1 MGTSWQFVCLE
12 WLLFQFCFVCFSL
25 FFKLC
30 MKNSSDWTLLSL
42 ALTPSR
48 GIQFFA
54 DTFVFM
60 IRLFQVDAPNLN
72 GNTPLH
78 IACLNGQDIVISEL
92 MSYGA
97 SVNATNKKGMV
108 CRMYSTLM

>member
-1 MGTSWQFVCLE
+1 MNSRLLKEHYFIYILYLINTYSGIYFV
-12 WLLFQFCFVCFSL
+12 
-25 FFKLC
+25 
-30 MKNSSDWTLLSL
+30 TL
-42 ALTPSR
+42 
-48 GIQFFA
+48 
-54 DTFVFM
+54 
-60 IRLFQVDAPNLN
+60 QVDAPNLN

-108 CRMYSTLM
+108 CVVKLHTRVFHTLTISMN

>member
-1 MGTSWQFVCLE
+1 MFVEAKKVLSYSLVE
-12 WLLFQFCFVCFSL
+12 EMVFLVFS
-25 FFKLC
+25 
-30 MKNSSDWTLLSL
+30 
-42 ALTPSR
+42 
-48 GIQFFA
+48 
-54 DTFVFM
+54 V
-60 IRLFQVDAPNLN
+60 QVDAQNLN

-108 CRMYSTLM
+108 CAIKQAFWVLVISLAH

>member
-1 MGTSWQFVCLE
+1 M
-12 WLLFQFCFVCFSL
+12 
-25 FFKLC
+25 
-30 MKNSSDWTLLSL
+30 
-42 ALTPSR
+42 
-48 GIQFFA
+48 
-54 DTFVFM
+54 
-60 IRLFQVDAPNLN
+60 DAPNLN

-108 CRMYSTLM
+108 CVVKLHTRMFHTLTISVHELGNYM

>member
-1 MGTSWQFVCLE
+1 M
-12 WLLFQFCFVCFSL
+12 
-25 FFKLC
+25 
-30 MKNSSDWTLLSL
+30 
-42 ALTPSR
+42 
-48 GIQFFA
+48 
-54 DTFVFM
+54 
-60 IRLFQVDAPNLN
+60 FQVDAPNSN

-108 CRMYSTLM
+108 SFSLISLFGVRYSTFNEHKNC

>member
-1 MGTSWQFVCLE
+1 
-12 WLLFQFCFVCFSL
+12 
-25 FFKLC
+25 
-30 MKNSSDWTLLSL
+30 
-42 ALTPSR
+42 
-48 GIQFFA
+48 
-54 DTFVFM
+54 M
-60 IRLFQVDAPNLN
+60 IVVLFQVDASNLV

-108 CRMYSTLM
+108 SPCL

>member
-1 MGTSWQFVCLE
+1 M
-12 WLLFQFCFVCFSL
+12 
-25 FFKLC
+25 
-30 MKNSSDWTLLSL
+30 
-42 ALTPSR
+42 
-48 GIQFFA
+48 
-54 DTFVFM
+54 
-60 IRLFQVDAPNLN
+60 FQVDAPNSN

-108 CRMYSTLM
+108 SFSLISLFGVRYSTFNEHKNY

>member
-1 MGTSWQFVCLE
+1 
-12 WLLFQFCFVCFSL
+12 
-25 FFKLC
+25 
-30 MKNSSDWTLLSL
+30 
-42 ALTPSR
+42 
-48 GIQFFA
+48 
-54 DTFVFM
+54 M
-60 IRLFQVDAPNLN
+60 IVVLFQVDASNLI

-108 CRMYSTLM
+108 SPCLYDCTVYSHVTVINILDKSPSALC

>member
-1 MGTSWQFVCLE
+1 M
-12 WLLFQFCFVCFSL
+12 
-25 FFKLC
+25 
-30 MKNSSDWTLLSL
+30 
-42 ALTPSR
+42 
-48 GIQFFA
+48 
-54 DTFVFM
+54 
-60 IRLFQVDAPNLN
+60 FQVDAPNSN

-108 CRMYSTLM
+108 SFSLISLFDVRYSTFNEHKNC